1 MGLEEFNGVFFCS
14 FCFWIALAIV
24 EVDEIGSSVVLAPLS
39 TFRAVSGEV
48 SYFSTLEA
56 GVRCVPCGGRVA
68 LEVIRT
74 VSLVSIGVLS
84 SAEVISSIVPPIVPS
99 GWCSV
104 PVYVHRNWGVIHP
117 SRGIG

>member
-1 MGLEEFNGVFFCS
+1 LGLEGFDGVFFDIVDFGDS
-14 FCFWIALAIV
+14 LIVV
-24 EVDEIGSSVVLAPLS
+24 EVNEVSCPVVLSSLS
-39 TFRAVSGEV
+39 AFRAVSGKV